1 METANKLVYSKEN
14 YYTENGYKYK
24 IKTTISLDDDCHNN
38 MCDWSI
44 TADIRW
50 KNGYGIYKEYM
61 GGCCHNEI
69 AKHCPELAKFIPLH
83 CCNHYGAPMYP
94 VENGMYHI
102 KNSDKSG
109 AIEYLRISDKEY
121 SKLSEAVDDK
131 MYFKYLLFNLGIV
144 DRWKRESGELI
155 AELED
160 LCGKK
165 WVNPYKPEEERFTL
179 TLTDEERLLIEERI
193 KAGYYSAEN
202 IEKRREEA
210 HKAKMLKKRTEICER
225 YDKIIRKAETD
236 KKVMLCVFDYGLS
249 TDNVIYYNH
258 TNTLS
263 FNWRDYGEKITQE
276 EFDDFVNNV
285 DRSQL
290 PEGIKFDIMVV
301 RIDKMDDV
309 YRNDRP
315 LDSGIGVVHSFRINN
330 KIIKAVACQT
340 VIRNDI
346 CSKCCFVDTN
356 ICSNMRCFSS
366 VREDDKSV
374 IFKKIEL

>member
-1 METANKLVYSKEN
+1 MLFRSMKTANKLTFLSTKIF
-14 YYTENGYKYK
+14 TENKRKYR
-24 IKTTISLDDDCHNN
+24 ITVTISLDDDCHNN

-50 KNGYGIYKEYM
+50 KNEYGIYKEYM
-61 GGCCHNEI
+61 GGCCHDEI

-102 KNSDKSG
+102 KNSDKSV

-144 DRWKRESGELI
+144 DRWKRESDELI
-155 AELED
+155 AELEN

-210 HKAKMLKKRTEICER
+210 HKAKMMEKRAEICER
-225 YDKIIRKAETD
+225 YDKVIREAETG

-249 TDNVIYYNH
+249 TDNVIYYI
-258 TNTLS
+258 TRTLYLS
-263 FNWRDYGEKITQE
+263 TGVIMGK
-276 EFDDFVNNV
+276 
-285 DRSQL
+285 RSH
-290 PEGIKFDIMVV
+290 K
-301 RIDKMDDV
+301 
-309 YRNDRP
+309 
-315 LDSGIGVVHSFRINN
+315 
-330 KIIKAVACQT
+330 
-340 VIRNDI
+340 
-346 CSKCCFVDTN
+346 
-356 ICSNMRCFSS
+356 
-366 VREDDKSV
+366 KSLM
-374 IFKKIEL
+374 IS